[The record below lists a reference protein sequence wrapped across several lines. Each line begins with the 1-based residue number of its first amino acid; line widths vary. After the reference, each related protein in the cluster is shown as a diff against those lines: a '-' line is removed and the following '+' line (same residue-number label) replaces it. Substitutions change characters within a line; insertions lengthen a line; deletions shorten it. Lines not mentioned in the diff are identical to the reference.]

1 MKNFNLT
8 KAIIPNSFTALNSFC
23 GFLAIVFASQ
33 AEYDYAAYAIF
44 AAAFFDAVDGIIA
57 RLVGTSSRFGVE
69 LDSLSD
75 IVSFGAA
82 PSLLIYFLYFNELG
96 WIGIFLSSLIL
107 LFGSFRL
114 ARFNVQLEDL
124 QNKSDFRGLP
134 IPVAALTL
142 TSFVFA
148 FHKNNTVPEPY
159 SYFVI
164 PLVVLVSLL
173 MVSQIK
179 YDTLPQIY
187 KQTPKER
194 VITALI
200 FLAGLFI
207 VYITEGIAL
216 FYIFISI
223 VLFGIL
229 RKIISY
235 FSNSNHDEEINLN
248 EETN

>member
-8 KAIIPNSFTALNSFC
+8 KAIIPNTFTALNSFC
-23 GFLAIVFASQ
+23 GFLSIVFASQ
-33 AEYDYAAYAIF
+33 GNYDLAAYAIF
-44 AAAFFDAVDGIIA
+44 GAAFFDAADGIIA
-57 RLVGTSSRFGVE
+57 RMVGTSSRFGVE

-75 IVSFGAA
+75 VVSFGAA
-82 PSLLIYFLYFNELG
+82 PSLLIYFLYFNEFG
-96 WIGIFLSSLIL
+96 FIGIILSSLVL

-124 QNKSDFRGLP
+124 TNKSDFKGLP

-173 MVSQIK
+173 MVSQVK
-179 YDTLPQIY
+179 YDTLPQIF

-194 VITALI
+194 VITALL
-200 FLAGLFI
+200 FLSGLFI
-207 VYITEGIAL
+207 VILTAGTAL

-229 RKIISY
+229 RKMIS
-235 FSNSNHDEEINLN
+235 FFFNSKQNEEITYN

>member
-8 KAIIPNSFTALNSFC
+8 KAIIPNSFTALNAFC
-23 GFLAIVFASQ
+23 GFLSIVFASQ
-33 AEYDYAAYAIF
+33 AEYDLAAYSIF
-44 AAAFFDAVDGIIA
+44 SAAFFDAVDGIIA

-82 PSLLIYFLYFNELG
+82 PSLLIYFLYFSEFG
-96 WIGIFLSSLIL
+96 WIGIIISSLVL
-107 LFGSFRL
+107 LFGAFRL

-124 QNKSDFRGLP
+124 STKSDFKGLP
-134 IPVAALTL
+134 IPIAALTL

-148 FHKNNTVPEPY
+148 FHQNNTVPEPY

-187 KQTPKER
+187 KQSPVER
-194 VITALI
+194 IVTLLI
-200 FLAGLFI
+200 LLAGLFI
-207 VYITEGIAL
+207 VYITDGKAL
-216 FYIFISI
+216 FYIFLSI
-223 VLFGIL
+223 VLFGIF
-229 RKIISY
+229 RKMISF
-235 FSNSNHDEEINLN
+235 FSNKNHEEEINLN